1 MAAKNEK
8 QLTRHLAEVVRVL
21 KVLTTRL
28 ARWYPSEESREVAD
42 WCVRELDK
50 LAVELERE

>member
-1 MAAKNEK
+1 MPAPSTKE
-8 QLTRHLAEVVRVL
+8 LTRHLAEVIRVQ

-42 WCVRELDK
+42 WCVRELDA
-50 LAVELERE
+50 LTAALESE